1 MLYAVLLTSFYL
13 LLFNIL
19 LYRFGMF
26 QLPRLKP
33 WLTLALFNLKFLA
46 GVFSWAV
53 YTFYYTDVKNND
65 VHKYYSDAVI
75 LQQYGVQNP
84 LSFAKVMV
92 GDDGALDA
100 RVEAAMKNW
109 HRNFDEAPFNENRT
123 VIKLNA
129 FLLFFSFN
137 TYFVHILFMCFI
149 SLIGIILLI
158 QAVFHHSSNL
168 NVLYAIPV
176 LFLPSVLL
184 WGSGVMKEPLLIFG
198 LGIYVYALIRFRL
211 SVKYLLLLAT
221 GALVLLMVKFYVL
234 ICLLPASFAYL
245 LFRESRSL
253 QQVVVRYIS
262 ISLLLLVSVLMIP
275 KVLPTLNPIQILV
288 NKQQHAVKEASYFK
302 AGSAIAIPE
311 VSDELSLIA
320 AAPAGLW
327 NVFMRPYLTECKN
340 VMMLLSGVETILIWL
355 LLLSLLYRFR
365 WTEQFDYNLFFF
377 LLVSSLLYFMLI
389 GVTSPVLGNL
399 VRYKAPM
406 LPMFMFAWALAG
418 KPLTLPAFCHYLFL
432 RKA

>member
-158 QAVFHHSSNL
+158 QGRISPFIESKCTLRHSCIVFTICIALGQWCNEGATAHFWTRDLCLRTHPVSSKRK
-168 NVLYAIPV
+168 IP
-176 LFLPSVLL
+176 FTACYRC
-184 WGSGVMKEPLLIFG
+184 FG
-198 LGIYVYALIRFRL
+198 LADG
-211 SVKYLLLLAT
+211 
-221 GALVLLMVKFYVL
+221 
-234 ICLLPASFAYL
+234 
-245 LFRESRSL
+245 
-253 QQVVVRYIS
+253 
-262 ISLLLLVSVLMIP
+262 
-275 KVLPTLNPIQILV
+275 KVLCFDLFAAGIVCLFVVSRKQI
-288 NKQQHAVKEASYFK
+288 AS
-302 AGSAIAIPE
+302 ASC
-311 VSDELSLIA
+311 S
-320 AAPAGLW
+320 
-327 NVFMRPYLTECKN
+327 
-340 VMMLLSGVETILIWL
+340 
-355 LLLSLLYRFR
+355 
-365 WTEQFDYNLFFF
+365 
-377 LLVSSLLYFMLI
+377 
-389 GVTSPVLGNL
+389 
-399 VRYKAPM
+399 
-406 LPMFMFAWALAG
+406 
-418 KPLTLPAFCHYLFL
+418 
-432 RKA
+432 